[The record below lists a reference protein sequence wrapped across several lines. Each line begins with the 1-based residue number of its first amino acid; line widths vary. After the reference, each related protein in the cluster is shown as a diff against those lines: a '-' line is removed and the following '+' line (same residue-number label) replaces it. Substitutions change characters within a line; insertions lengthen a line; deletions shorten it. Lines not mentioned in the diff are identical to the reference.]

1 MSGFDIGSVH
11 LAGRT
16 VLAPMA
22 GVSDA
27 AFRTLCLEQGAAL
40 DDELRGQIND
50 FARTALEKFKRTGG
64 R

>member
-1 MSGFDIGSVH
+1 M
-11 LAGRT
+11 
-16 VLAPMA
+16 P
-22 GVSDA
+22 A
-27 AFRTLCLEQGAAL
+27 AQVCALRDFLLGEFAAQRQSLMLQLEQGAAL